1 MKQRLTRDE
10 EVRQII
16 SFHGPLESGSIYTL
30 LERQF
35 AVLTSRAQ
43 ILLGLCGIMITTTGF
58 SGRMIAGTNPL
69 AQFMIIVAMATVLVA
84 ATITVRG
91 LLKLNWL
98 TQFPADNHQEWLEL
112 ALAYRDRKTKLY
124 DWATIV
130 LTVGLAMYA
139 VAIGLMLHSPNAFVA
154 PSGR

>member
-1 MKQRLTRDE
+1 MKARLTRDE
-10 EVRQII
+10 EVQQITR
-16 SFHGPLESGSIYTL
+16 FHGELGAGAIYTL

-69 AQFMIIVAMATVLVA
+69 AQLMIIIAMGTVLVA

-91 LLKLNWL
+91 LLKLKWL
-98 TQFPADNHQEWLEL
+98 TQFPAANTEEWLEM
-112 ALAYRDRKTKLY
+112 ALDYRDKKTALY

-130 LTVGLAMYA
+130 LTVGLALYA

-154 PSGR
+154 TSGR